1 MMPKTETTEETIV
14 TFICSQIA
22 NSLPQGT
29 ELNSE
34 TDITTDT
41 DFDSVAVMDLVFE
54 LETEYDVSIPLN
66 ELTEI
71 RKIGELAGLVK
82 KLQMTTA

>member
-1 MMPKTETTEETIV
+1 
-14 TFICSQIA
+14 
-22 NSLPQGT
+22 
-29 ELNSE
+29 
-34 TDITTDT
+34 
-41 DFDSVAVMDLVFE
+41 
-54 LETEYDVSIPLN
+54 VSIPLN